1 MKRIGILL
9 ILAVVFLANT
19 SFYHT
24 SSSNS
29 RGTYYIVIDKSD
41 YELNVYDAA
50 GWLITYPIV
59 FGNDNQGDK
68 LVEGDRK
75 TPEGTF
81 TIISKRVHEKWCRYM
96 GLDYPT
102 AADVEKFNLRKQ
114 QGLIPPYAKIG
125 GGIGIHGTW
134 PHEDYAVDQYQ
145 NWTNGCISLKNEHV
159 RQLFDMM
166 PVGTKVTIK
175 R

>member
-1 MKRIGILL
+1 MKRIGLLL
-9 ILAVVFLANT
+9 ILTIVFLANT

-24 SSSNS
+24 ASNS
-29 RGTYYIVIDKSD
+29 RGTYYIIIDKSD
-41 YELNVYDAA
+41 YELSVYDAA

-102 AADVEKFNLRKQ
+102 ADDIAKFNYRKQ
-114 QGLIPPYAKIG
+114 RGEIPPYAKIG

-159 RQLFDMM
+159 KQLFEMM
-166 PVGTKVTIK
+166 PIGTKVTIK